1 MTWNNL
7 SKYTDLG
14 LLIFRLGFGLGFLF
28 FHGYDKLMGGP
39 EAWANLGGAM
49 SMFGIGF
56 GHTIFGFLAAF
67 AESIGGIMIA
77 AGLYYRPIMALLAG
91 TMFVATI
98 RHMISG
104 QGTPAHAFKNFFV
117 LLGLMPLGPGK
128 YSVDAL
134 MANKRNK
141 TAVPV

>member
-56 GHTIFGFLAAF
+56 GHTFFGFLAAF

-91 TMFVATI
+91 TMFVATL
-98 RHMISG
+98 RHIISTNRALRRTRSRTSSYCSASCPWAPASIAS
-104 QGTPAHAFKNFFV
+104 TP
-117 LLGLMPLGPGK
+117 
-128 YSVDAL
+128 
-134 MANKRNK
+134 
-141 TAVPV
+141 